1 MFCFSDRARNVEDQ
15 KWLDKEYQP
24 NINRLITV
32 AYLSLCK
39 IDRKLVNISKY
50 KDSVWLPI
58 SELPQM
64 PFDHN
69 LIVEESL
76 SEIRKW
82 VESEPVVIFELL
94 PSKFTISQ
102 VRKLYEAIYN
112 KKIDVRNFHKKIA
125 AMPYVVALNEKQQNV
140 SHRAARYYKFDKTIY
155 NKGKIYDLH
164 Y

>member
-1 MFCFSDRARNVEDQ
+1 
-15 KWLDKEYQP
+15 
-24 NINRLITV
+24 
-32 AYLSLCK
+32 
-39 IDRKLVNISKY
+39 
-50 KDSVWLPI
+50 
-58 SELPQM
+58 M

-155 NKGKIYDLH
+155 NKR
-164 Y
+164 